1 MSNNAKTR
9 EPLFHVV
16 KRTKSDF
23 PFWKSALIRVL
34 AIVFGLIVC
43 GIITFIFT
51 KLNPIDVY
59 KAMLNGAFGFDKV
72 KNFAA
77 TSDKSYLTIFIT
89 KNRNLWSFL
98 QNSAILLCISLAVT
112 PAFKMKFWNIGAEGQ
127 VLIGGLATAS
137 CMILYGDKLPPIALF
152 PLMIICS
159 LAASA
164 IWGVIPAIFKAFWN
178 TNETL
183 FTLMLNYVALQ
194 LVSYFCYIWSN
205 PKGSGK
211 IGVINQ
217 ATEAGYLPTLGDNPI
232 ISKYL
237 FNILVVIGITIF
249 MYVYLKSSKHGY
261 ELSVVGESENTAKYI
276 GVNVKKVIIRTMI
289 LSGAICGIA
298 GFLLVSGTDHTVATD
313 TAAGRGFTAIMV
325 SWLAKFNPFAMILTS
340 FLLVFLEKG
349 AGEISTQ
356 FGLNKAFSEIITGI
370 ILFFIIGSEF
380 FVNYKIMFRE
390 KEEK

>member
-1 MSNNAKTR
+1 MSNNSKTR

-127 VLIGGLATAS
+127 TLVGVLGA
-137 CMILYGDKLPPIALF
+137 IA
-152 PLMIICS
+152 
-159 LAASA
+159 
-164 IWGVIPAIFKAFWN
+164 VD
-178 TNETL
+178 
-183 FTLMLNYVALQ
+183 
-194 LVSYFCYIWSN
+194 FCL
-205 PKGSGK
+205 GGK
-211 IGVINQ
+211 IPEG
-217 ATEAGYLPTLGDNPI
+217 
-232 ISKYL
+232 
-237 FNILVVIGITIF
+237 
-249 MYVYLKSSKHGY
+249 
-261 ELSVVGESENTAKYI
+261 
-276 GVNVKKVIIRTMI
+276 
-289 LSGAICGIA
+289 
-298 GFLLVSGTDHTVATD
+298 LL
-313 TAAGRGFTAIMV
+313 
-325 SWLAKFNPFAMILTS
+325 L
-340 FLLVFLEKG
+340 
-349 AGEISTQ
+349 
-356 FGLNKAFSEIITGI
+356 
-370 ILFFIIGSEF
+370 
-380 FVNYKIMFRE
+380 
-390 KEEK
+390 